1 MLTELCGEIRN
12 WFDKER
18 ELGDFTVAGGIVS
31 FANGDRIA
39 LQDGQFYRIIG
50 SVFNDGVHQY
60 HADTPDEELHP
71 EEFAGAV
78 WILAIPKEVQ
88 DLAKDISDWVEKY
101 GAKSSSPFA
110 SESLS
115 ASSYSYSKNE
125 SAGDGAGATWQ
136 NIFASRMDR
145 WRKI

>member
-1 MLTELCGEIRN
+1 MITELCGELRN

-18 ELGDFTVAGGIVS
+18 LFGDFKVAGGIVS
-31 FANGDRIA
+31 FADGEEIT
-39 LQDGQFYRIIG
+39 LQDGQFFRIIG

-60 HADTPDEELHP
+60 HADTPDEELQP

-88 DLAKDISDWVEKY
+88 NLAQEIDDWVNKY
-101 GAKSSSPFA
+101 GARASSPFA

-125 SAGDGAGATWQ
+125 STGDGAGATWQ
-136 NIFASRMDR
+136 NIFASRLDR